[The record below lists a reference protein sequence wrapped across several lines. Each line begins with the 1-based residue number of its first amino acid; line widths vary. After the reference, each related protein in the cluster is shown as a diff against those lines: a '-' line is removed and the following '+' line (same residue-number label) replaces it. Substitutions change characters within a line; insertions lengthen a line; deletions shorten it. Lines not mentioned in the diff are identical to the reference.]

1 MMRTVVAVLLTIA
14 EVLAEHSST
23 VNRCSEPIDF
33 RFHASHDTHARHA
46 RTSAR
51 VRVSTFVDRL
61 IAHYAELCDQFS
73 DDAWVRRLCAQ
84 GSRPSSR
91 PPPSAHGQPW
101 VGMAEQRAG
110 KLRGLRRALVAYDA
124 EGSPEIIVETLDPVT
139 GELRDENVAINSL
152 RASTHRG
159 VLVAY
164 LFEDETAAYRNG
176 LLCMDPLELH
186 LLKPRTCFSPIFVK
200 QAAQASIVTRTHEH
214 AALLSEWQLS
224 SVRLHDWMPPLNL
237 ARGIH
242 GARGAHPIAT
252 ELEWAREQLSDGTLF
267 GPSAHIPVA
276 LAGALASLNRSLH
289 RASLLPNRPMLD
301 VLRCRPAE
309 YGQVRVQRLSHAR
322 TVFIP
327 SNLSPTCKVRRD
339 LACLTG

>member
-1 MMRTVVAVLLTIA
+1 
-14 EVLAEHSST
+14 
-23 VNRCSEPIDF
+23 
-33 RFHASHDTHARHA
+33 
-46 RTSAR
+46 
-51 VRVSTFVDRL
+51 
-61 IAHYAELCDQFS
+61 
-73 DDAWVRRLCAQ
+73 
-84 GSRPSSR
+84 
-91 PPPSAHGQPW
+91 
-101 VGMAEQRAG
+101 
-110 KLRGLRRALVAYDA
+110 
-124 EGSPEIIVETLDPVT
+124 
-139 GELRDENVAINSL
+139 
-152 RASTHRG
+152 
-159 VLVAY
+159 
-164 LFEDETAAYRNG
+164 
-176 LLCMDPLELH
+176 
-186 LLKPRTCFSPIFVK
+186 LLKPRTCFSPIVVK

-224 SVRLHDWMPPLNL
+224 SVRLHDWMPPLNLKPRIVTGNL

>member
-1 MMRTVVAVLLTIA
+1 
-14 EVLAEHSST
+14 
-23 VNRCSEPIDF
+23 
-33 RFHASHDTHARHA
+33 
-46 RTSAR
+46 
-51 VRVSTFVDRL
+51 
-61 IAHYAELCDQFS
+61 
-73 DDAWVRRLCAQ
+73 
-84 GSRPSSR
+84 
-91 PPPSAHGQPW
+91 
-101 VGMAEQRAG
+101 MAEQRAG
-110 KLRGLRRALVAYDA
+110 KLCGLRRAVVAYDD
-124 EGSPEIIVETLDPVT
+124 EGSLEMAVDPVT
-139 GELRDENVAINSL
+139 GELRDENVTISSL

-186 LLKPRTCFSPIFVK
+186 LLKPRTCFSPIVVK
-200 QAAQASIVTRTHEH
+200 QTPQASIRFDIVTRTHEH

-224 SVRLHDWMPPLNL
+224 SVRLHDWMPPLSV

-242 GARGAHPIAT
+242 GGRGDAHPIAT

-309 YGQVRVQRLSHAR
+309 YGQVHVQRFSRVR
-322 TVFIP
+322 TAFVP
-327 SNLSPTCKVRRD
+327 STYRTPRRATK
-339 LACLTG
+339 LV